1 MAMFV
6 EPSMCKFRSYP
17 PHESYWLQYAK
28 VSFVPPTFARPTLYG
43 YNTTQKNAS
52 AESIPSVR
60 VHVPLCLMANS
71 PSFVIVK
78 PSFMM
83 FESLQQALG
92 IHGGSCDKK
101 DMT

>member
-1 MAMFV
+1 
-6 EPSMCKFRSYP
+6 
-17 PHESYWLQYAK
+17 
-28 VSFVPPTFARPTLYG
+28 
-43 YNTTQKNAS
+43 
-52 AESIPSVR
+52 
-60 VHVPLCLMANS
+60 MANS